1 MFASGPFAVAYL
13 SGPTILAALSLSRYS
28 PYFTVIRI
36 AVAGSIFSSV
46 LLSLS
51 ISCFSYSVVV
61 SDGQSN
67 SPAQTDDRLSWA
79 LDSASCQFNLLG
91 RASAALGLAESLTP
105 SALPDWLSHYG

>member
-1 MFASGPFAVAYL
+1 MFASGPLAVAYL
-13 SGPTILAALSLSRYS
+13 SDPTILAAGTLCHS
-28 PYFTVIRI
+28 
-36 AVAGSIFSSV
+36 
-46 LLSLS
+46 LLSICHSHQLQDVFLGLS
-51 ISCFSYSVVV
+51 ISCFSYTVVV
-61 SDGQSN
+61 SVSQSN